1 MRRNSVVS
9 SSFSFT
15 KIVVRDVDAAQRFYC
30 DVLGLK
36 LVLRFQTGENEFQLD
51 EAILSST
58 GAYDGGHNLIVI
70 QYLNQ
75 PAPTPGEGI
84 FGFTV
89 ADVDATI
96 TAVLAAG
103 GTLHR
108 PVRHLAEHGIKVA
121 FVKDPEGH
129 MLELVELAPQAS

>member
-1 MRRNSVVS
+1 MASTG
-9 SSFSFT
+9 FSFT
-15 KIVVRDVDAAQRFYC
+15 KIVVGDIDAAERFYT
-30 DVLGLK
+30 DVMGMK
-36 LVLRFQTGENEFQLD
+36 RVLRFQTGEGEFELD
-51 EAILSST
+51 EVIMSSS
-58 GAYDGGHNLIVI
+58 GAYEGGHNLIVI
-70 QYLNQ
+70 RYLNQ

-89 ADVDATI
+89 KDVDATI

-129 MLELVELAPQAS
+129 MLELVEMAPQAS